1 MSLSTPARTSRRTLI
16 ELAQQP
22 ELGKVIIEHA
32 FRGARV
38 QRILRLVLV
47 VYFGAVLVLVPP
59 AGYLAVCWVIVSGYA
74 VWSIALGIVV
84 DQGGPR
90 FLRYVWLAVLVDVA
104 ALATLVLVAAEP
116 DPLSWAAYLLANGF
130 FLLPIIAATSLSPG
144 VCAAAMVPTVS
155 VYLVASLLAWEPNIE
170 PVWSPVLR
178 TGLLGGLG
186 LGCVLLS
193 RLQRSRVLTI
203 GGLVGDR
210 SELVSELLTIEERE
224 QRDLAETL
232 HDGALQYVLAARQD
246 LEDLSTPQ
254 RAEEFDRVDYA
265 LAEASRL
272 LRSTM
277 AQLHPAVL
285 DHAGLPAALRD
296 LVTTVGTRGP
306 TRIDLDADDWP
317 SGTRTSADALLLG
330 AAREL
335 LTNVI
340 KHAGADRA
348 TVRPSWDGTTARL
361 LVSDNGRGM
370 AGVDLDRRLSERHLG
385 VASRRIRIEAAGGR
399 LTYTDAV
406 PHGTVAIVE
415 LPATELVP
423 GEGQRSAP

>member
-1 MSLSTPARTSRRTLI
+1 MSTSTSLASRTNRQPPRRTLI
-16 ELAQQP
+16 ELAREPQ
-22 ELGKVIIEHA
+22 LGEVIIEHA

-38 QRILRLVLV
+38 QRLLRLVLV
-47 VYFGAVLVLVPP
+47 VYLAFVLVFVPP
-59 AGYLAVCWVIVSGYA
+59 AGDVLACWVLVGGYA
-74 VWSIALGIVV
+74 AWTVALGIVV
-84 DQGGPR
+84 DRGGTR

-104 ALATLVLVAAEP
+104 ALAVVMLVAAEP
-116 DPLSWAAYLLANGF
+116 DPLSWTAYLVANGF
-130 FLLPIIAATSLSPG
+130 FLLPVIAATSLSPG
-144 VCAAAMVPTVS
+144 VCAAAVVPTVI
-155 VYLVASLLAWEPNIE
+155 VYLVASMLAWEPGIE
-170 PVWSPVLR
+170 PIWSPVLR

-210 SELVSELLTIEERE
+210 NELVGELLSLEERE

-246 LEDLSTPQ
+246 LEDLSTPE
-254 RAEEFDRVDYA
+254 RAEEFARVDYA
-265 LAEASRL
+265 LTEASRL

-285 DHAGLPAALRD
+285 DHAGLAAALRD
-296 LVTTVGTRGP
+296 LVTTVGSRGS
-306 TRIDLDADDWP
+306 TRIDLEVHDWP
-317 SGTRTSADALLLG
+317 VETRTSADPLLLG

-348 TVRPSWDGTTARL
+348 QVRIGYDGTSAVLQVR
-361 LVSDNGRGM
+361 DDGRGM
-370 AGVDLDRRLSERHLG
+370 AGVDLAQRLTERHLG
-385 VASRRIRIEAAGGR
+385 VASRRIRIEAAGGTLR
-399 LTYTDAV
+399 YADAV
-406 PHGTVAIVE
+406 PHGTIATVQV
-415 LPATELVP
+415 PARPVP
-423 GEGQRSAP
+423 